1 MSWESG
7 KSKSHFELHAL
18 LSKVVTRFPRVS
30 RSRLRVTL
38 EFPFQRSSKATAPS
52 ANTPLPSPLPQQQ
65 PGAGRGIRCWR
76 SVSAHSSR
84 LTPLPGPRSS
94 LVVVGG
100 AVSGVRD
107 SLRGGRWRW
116 ERRALAL
123 GEEAE
128 APDSSSDPQTRLP
141 SRDRTLR
148 SPCPAA
154 YTMPTCPP
162 WWLLLLLSLWEPLL
176 RSAEVRTRGAKDLKA
191 WRDVGAGFKSYP
203 TGKIVSRLPTSPDS
217 NFDGCF

>member
-116 ERRALAL
+116 ERRQRLLILPRTPRPGCPRVTGPFVPHALL
-123 GEEAE
+123 
-128 APDSSSDPQTRLP
+128 PTR
-141 SRDRTLR
+141 
-148 SPCPAA
+148 
-154 YTMPTCPP
+154 CPP
-162 WWLLLLLSLWEPLL
+162 VHPGGCCFCS
-176 RSAEVRTRGAKDLKA
+176 RCGSRCSGA
-191 WRDVGAGFKSYP
+191 R
-203 TGKIVSRLPTSPDS
+203 R
-217 NFDGCF
+217 

>member
-18 LSKVVTRFPRVS
+18 LSKVVPRFPRVS

-38 EFPFQRSSKATAPS
+38 ELPVQRNSKATAPS

-84 LTPLPGPRSS
+84 LTPSPPGPKSS

-107 SLRGGRWRW
+107 SLSRGRWGW
-116 ERRALAL
+116 ERRQRLLILPRTPRPGCPCVTGPFVPHALL
-123 GEEAE
+123 
-128 APDSSSDPQTRLP
+128 PTR
-141 SRDRTLR
+141 
-148 SPCPAA
+148 
-154 YTMPTCPP
+154 CPP
-162 WWLLLLLSLWEPLL
+162 VHPGGCCFCS
-176 RSAEVRTRGAKDLKA
+176 RCGSRCSGAQ
-191 WRDVGAGFKSYP
+191 R
-203 TGKIVSRLPTSPDS
+203 
-217 NFDGCF
+217 